1 MSWLLWAGWPSQRV
15 LYSSAFIMLNTGSV
29 AVVGHSDDPDQ
40 TALGRHC
47 LPRHSVTAFSGI
59 MVPFSQTIVKF
70 V

>member
-1 MSWLLWAGWPSQRV
+1 MDVSATMAGWPSQRV

-47 LPRHSVTAFSGI
+47 CPDTV
-59 MVPFSQTIVKF
+59 SQHLAELWYLLAKPL
-70 V
+70 